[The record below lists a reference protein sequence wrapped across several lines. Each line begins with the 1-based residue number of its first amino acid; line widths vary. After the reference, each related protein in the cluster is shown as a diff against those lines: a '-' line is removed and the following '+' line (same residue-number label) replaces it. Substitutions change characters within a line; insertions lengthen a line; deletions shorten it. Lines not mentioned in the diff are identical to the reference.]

1 MSDERT
7 LDLLET
13 KIEELRQLNAMEGID
28 LSGEIEKLEKKLDTL
43 RRELYANLSDW
54 ERVKIARNP
63 KRPYALD
70 YIGAMFSGFYEL
82 HGDRLFGDD
91 RALLTGL
98 ATFDGRTVML
108 VAQQKGRSTEENQ
121 ERFFGMTRPQ
131 GYRKAVRAMKMAE
144 RFGFPVITLID
155 TPGAYPGV
163 ESEAANIGGAIA
175 DSLLVMSQLRTPI
188 ISVIIGEGGSG
199 GALAIG
205 LADRIIMMENAVYSV
220 ITPEG
225 AAAILWKEKS
235 KNAEAA
241 AALNLTAEHLL
252 DLGLIDAIVPEPLGG
267 AHKDFDQTTKALSRL
282 LNESLAALDALTP
295 TQLVDTRFERYRGIG
310 RYRNLGAVSETS
322 ETNAPDQPEA
332 PVDAVNSAE
341 QLKDEPVDPSS
352 E

>member
-13 KIEELRQLNAMEGID
+13 KIGELRQLNSIDGID
-28 LSGEIEKLEKKLDTL
+28 LSGEIDKLEAKLEAL
-43 RRELYANLSDW
+43 RRELYSSLSDW

-70 YIGAMFSGFYEL
+70 YIDAMFTGFYEL

-91 RALLTGL
+91 RALLAGL
-98 ATFDGRTVML
+98 AQFNGRTVML
-108 VAQQKGRSTEENQ
+108 VAQQKGRTTEENQ

-131 GYRKAVRAMKMAE
+131 GYRKAIRAMRMAE

-175 DSLLVMSQLRTPI
+175 ESLLTMSQLRTPI

-205 LADRIIMMENAVYSV
+205 LADRVLMLENAVYSV

-225 AAAILWKEKS
+225 AAAILWKEKGKS
-235 KNAEAA
+235 AEAA
-241 AALNLTAEHLL
+241 AALNLTAEHLS
-252 DLGLIDAIVPEPLGG
+252 DLGLIDAIIAEPLGG
-267 AHKDFDQTTKALSRL
+267 AHKDFDQTTQALKQ
-282 LNESLAALDALTP
+282 SLVSFLDELEALTMDELLDA
-295 TQLVDTRFERYRGIG
+295 RFDRYRSIG
-310 RYRNLGAVSETS
+310 SYQELGTS
-322 ETNAPDQPEA
+322 RVAILEENPPQVEPDISKISAEDGSKKPSADA
-332 PVDAVNSAE
+332 PVE
-341 QLKDEPVDPSS
+341 
-352 E
+352 